1 MPLRAPALTTEA
13 LTGKRLEICW
23 GTYRTTEGGERTAM
37 WCPCA
42 VLRVADGGSDK
53 GAHGKNESSRARK
66 LLPARAILVQW
77 APDPER
83 GEEEATVMWLVLHP
97 ERWNGNGHLA
107 WRWDAAELAKRQAA
121 AGPSAQE

>member
-23 GTYRTTEGGERTAM
+23 GTYRTMAATRSM

-53 GAHGKNESSRARK
+53 GVHGKNESSRARK
-66 LLPARAILVQW
+66 LLPAGAILVQW
-77 APDPER
+77 DPDPER
-83 GEEEATVMWLVLHP
+83 GEEEATVMWLILHP